1 MIEAN
6 ICATIYMWISIF
18 HKELFMLMKPGNNLH
33 IHKWLVKLWIIHTMG
48 GYGTIKMKL
57 QKIMC

>member
-18 HKELFMLMKPGNNLH
+18 HKELFMLVKPGNNLH
-33 IHKWLVKLWIIHTMG
+33 IHKQLVKLWNIHTVG
-48 GYGTIKMKL
+48 SYGTIKMKL
-57 QKIMC
+57 QIIC

>member
-1 MIEAN
+1 MIEVS

-18 HKELFMLMKPGNNLH
+18 HKELFMLVKPGNNLR
-33 IHKWLVKLWIIHTMG
+33 IHKRLVKLWNIHTVG

-57 QKIMC
+57 QIIC